1 MYKYATC
8 IFSIFALWNFW
19 GVSAKKQDTSTGT
32 NELPKAP
39 MPYYTIENIDM
50 HQQHWFTYNSLR
62 QNGTLWR
69 IGNMEQRLEM
79 RLQSF
84 QNQMETKLRALK
96 QQIEPYMENV
106 KMSNKIK
113 MSVFKKIGSRHFY
126 LEKQKKMPWDSAY
139 DTCRQMGGHLANIL
153 DEKELNEIFSE
164 ETKKNYWVDINSR
177 ANDGASWIST
187 LSGRDVPFLKWKP
200 NLATNIHNHCVYIN
214 SNEMYFENCANDNY
228 FACQAE
234 QWA

>member
-8 IFSIFALWNFW
+8 IFSIFALWNFCIA
-19 GVSAKKQDTSTGT
+19 SAKKQDSSAGT

-39 MPYYTIENIDM
+39 VPYYTIENIEN

-69 IGNMEQRLEM
+69 LGNMEQRLAM
-79 RLQSF
+79 RMHSF
-84 QNQMETKLRALK
+84 QSQMDTLLRSLK
-96 QQIEPYMENV
+96 QQIEPYVENV
-106 KMSNKIK
+106 KMSNKIR

-126 LEKQKKMPWDSAY
+126 FEQQKKMSWDSAY

-153 DEKELNEIFSE
+153 NEKELNEIFTE
-164 ETKKNYWVDINSR
+164 KKKNYWVDINSR
-177 ANDGASWIST
+177 PSDGGSWTST
-187 LSGRDVPFLKWKP
+187 LSGRDATFLKWKP
-200 NLATNIHNHCVYIN
+200 NLPANIHRHCVYVN
-214 SNEMYFENCANDNY
+214 ANEMYFENCGNDHY
-228 FACQAE
+228 YACQAE